1 MSKYPYEECFRLVTE
16 DFDNAEDFVR
26 ALWEWPRE
34 NPGWLYRGQISS
46 EWVLLPAIFR
56 GNAQTDYQSSM
67 LHQSQ
72 LIFDYFFNAQRHGL
86 EFPFSSPNPLEWEAI
101 KWSADDS
108 YVPSILVAHAQHHG
122 VRTELLDITL
132 DPLVAAF
139 FAAWIYPYK
148 FASLGIEMWSS
159 DVMARTLS
167 SLNDTFHNLWNN
179 CQLPDKAVVWSI
191 KQQSLPQT
199 ALVSLNYTTHAYFA
213 KSQKALFLWN
223 KQGHDEIQPFEE
235 ELRKLASDKDPRS
248 HIFRWTIPIRL
259 YDDLLVELKTKYG
272 ISLSKLFPRW
282 ETLVGNVRSL
292 AGESK

>member
-1 MSKYPYEECFRLVTE
+1 MSKYPYEECFGLVTE
-16 DFDNAEDFVR
+16 DFDNAADFVR
-26 ALWEWPRE
+26 VLWEWPRE

-56 GNAQTDYQSSM
+56 GNAQKDYQSYM
-67 LHQSQ
+67 WDQSQ
-72 LIFDYFFNAQRHGL
+72 FIFDYFFNAQRHGL

-108 YVPSILVAHAQHHG
+108 YVPSILVTHAQHHG

-148 FASLGIEMWSS
+148 FASLGVEIWSS

-167 SLNDTFHNLWNN
+167 GLNDTFHTLWNN
-179 CQLPDKAVVWSI
+179 CQLPDKAVVWGI
-191 KQQSLPQT
+191 KQRSLPKT
-199 ALVSLNYTTHAYFA
+199 SLISFNYTTHAYFA
-213 KSQKALFLWN
+213 KSQKALFLWK
-223 KQGHDEIQPFEE
+223 KQGPEEIQPFEE
-235 ELRKLASDKDPRS
+235 DLRKLASEKDPRA
-248 HIFRWTIPIRL
+248 HIFRWTVPISL
-259 YDDLLVELKTKYG
+259 YDDLLVELKMKYG
-272 ISLSKLFPRW
+272 ISLSKLFPRL